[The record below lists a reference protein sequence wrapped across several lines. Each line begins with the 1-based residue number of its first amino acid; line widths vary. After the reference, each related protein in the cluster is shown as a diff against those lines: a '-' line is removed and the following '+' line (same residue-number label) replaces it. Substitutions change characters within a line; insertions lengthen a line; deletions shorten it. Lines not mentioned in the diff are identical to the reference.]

1 MARQMS
7 CKTVLSL
14 LPAEVSGTITL
25 CDAQGVAEHI
35 RSCRSCAIAYES
47 AREAVEF
54 RSGKGSDG
62 GQGITSPT
70 AVFCEAL
77 KDCEVGSG
85 GGK

>member
-1 MARQMS
+1 MSRRMS
-7 CKTVLSL
+7 CRTVLSL

-47 AREAVEF
+47 AREAAESM
-54 RSGKGSDG
+54 SGKGSDG
-62 GQGITSPT
+62 GQRITSPT
-70 AVFCEAL
+70 AAFCGAL
-77 KDCEVGSG
+77 KSCEIGSG